1 MDLPVIWFQPLAIT
15 TGSDMKKMLITFLVS
30 SLFSLSLLAQDTTL
44 ETLDVLLL
52 DANYTEVIRL
62 TEGKSIGSNLA
73 SLQVNCKRAQALIRS
88 GKLDEGRELLDQLS
102 IAADKLTSDKD
113 FASAILSSHKGML
126 YLNEGR
132 NDLALEALQS
142 AIDSFGQ
149 SGNSTSLEAA
159 EAIATL
165 GIVYNVTGKSQQAE
179 EQLLKALSLRKEVL
193 PESHELIAATYNDLG
208 LVYTAT
214 DAEKALDYYDQ
225 SLAIYQQLHDET
237 HPKIAIANTNL
248 GVIYRELEFY
258 GDAVNSLETAL
269 NIWEKVYPQAHP
281 SRAFVL
287 SNLGQTYVKMG
298 DTKAGQGYFDRA
310 LKMYEESYGNKH
322 PDIAS
327 TLNAIGNLELA
338 QRKYDEA
345 INYYQRALQA
355 NVKDFN
361 SSNPAINP
369 DGENFYNGNV
379 LLYSLLFK
387 AEALEA
393 KYFGKTLK
401 FADLLLSMESIKR
414 CDELI
419 ERLRNQISSESD
431 KLALGVIANE
441 VYADGV
447 RVAHTLAQNAWK
459 KKPFRELT
467 FYFAEKSK
475 SAVLQD
481 AISDSNAKS
490 FAGIPPELLEEEK
503 YLKALAAYCNQ
514 QLAQKPSP
522 EEEQSLRDILF
533 KVNRDYEVFVKGLEE
548 KFPEYYNLKFN
559 SASPSI
565 TEIQSKLDN
574 KTAVLSY
581 FMDEKNNRLYTFVI
595 SNNKYKIIDKEIPAD
610 FDKLIT
616 GLRNSLF
623 YNEINTYVNTAAT
636 LSRSIIPPLPG
647 GISHLVIIPTGRMG
661 VIPFEAL
668 FSQSVKSANGY
679 GQLPYLLNDYS
690 ISYEFSAG
698 LILQKEGNTSAS
710 TAPASI
716 LLCAPVEFTS
726 NSSLN
731 TLPGTEEE
739 VQKIAQLFS
748 SRNLKSETLIKTQ
761 ADEDHIKSS
770 AMKDYKY
777 LHFATHGIV
786 DEQNPELS
794 RIFLN
799 QGINEDGNLYS
810 GEIYNLEL
818 NADLVALSACET
830 GLGKISKGE
839 GVIGL
844 SRALIYA
851 GARNIIVSFWSV
863 ADASTSQLM
872 REFYTE
878 LLANNNNDFSSAL
891 RASKLK
897 MIKENTYAAP
907 YYWAPFV
914 IFGF

>member
-1 MDLPVIWFQPLAIT
+1 
-15 TGSDMKKMLITFLVS
+15 MKKTIITFLAS
-30 SLFSLSLLAQDTTL
+30 SFLVFSLLAQEATL
-44 ETLDVLLL
+44 ETLDALLL
-52 DANYTEVIRL
+52 DANYTEVIRA
-62 TEGKSIGSNLA
+62 TEGKGIESNLA
-73 SLQVNCKRAQALIRS
+73 SMQVNCKRAQALIRS
-88 GKLDEGRELLDQLS
+88 GQLDEGRELLDKLS
-102 IAADKLTSDKD
+102 ESAEKLTTDKD
-113 FASAILSSHKGML
+113 FASAVLSSHKGTL

-142 AIDSFGQ
+142 AIDSFER
-149 SGNSTSLEAA
+149 SGNNNSLEAA

-179 EQLLKALSLRKEVL
+179 EQLLKALSLRKEAL

-208 LVYTAT
+208 LVYTT
-214 DAEKALDYYDQ
+214 LDTEKALDYYDQ
-225 SLAIYQQLHDET
+225 SLAIYQQLHEET

-269 NIWEKVYPQAHP
+269 DIWEKVYPQAHP
-281 SRAFVL
+281 SKAFVL

-298 DTKAGQGYFDRA
+298 DTKAGEGYFDRA
-310 LKMYEESYGNKH
+310 LKMYEASYGKRH

-327 TLNAIGNLELA
+327 TLNAIGNLELS

-345 INYYQRALQA
+345 IGYYQRALQA
-355 NVKDFN
+355 NVKDFE
-361 SSNPAINP
+361 SNDPATNP
-369 DGENFYNGNV
+369 SGENFYNGNV

-393 KYFGKTLK
+393 KYFGATLK

-419 ERLRNQISSESD
+419 EKLRNQINSESD

-447 RVAHTLAQNAWK
+447 RVAHTLALNAWK

-490 FAGIPPELLEEEK
+490 FAGIPSELLEEEK
-503 YLKALAAYCNQ
+503 YLKALAAFCNQ

-533 KVNRDYEVFVKGLEE
+533 KVNRDYEVFVKNLEE

-559 SASPSI
+559 AAAPSI
-565 TEIQSKLDN
+565 AEIQSKLDG
-574 KTAVLSY
+574 KTAILSY
-581 FMDEKNNRLYTFVI
+581 FIDEKNNRLYTFVI
-595 SNNKYKIIDKEIPAD
+595 SKEKYKIIDNELPD
-610 FDKLIT
+610 NFDKLIT
-616 GLRNSLF
+616 GLRNSIF
-623 YNEINTYVNTAAT
+623 YNEINTYITTSNT
-636 LSRSIIPPLPG
+636 LSRSIIPSLPN

-668 FSQSVKSANGY
+668 FSQSVKGTPAY
-679 GQLPYLLNDYS
+679 GQLPYLLNAYS

-698 LILQKEGNTSAS
+698 LILQKDNSS
-710 TAPASI
+710 SSVSQASI

-726 NSSLN
+726 NSNLS

-739 VQKIAQLFS
+739 VKAIAQLFS
-748 SRNLKSETLIKTQ
+748 SRNLKSETLIKSQ
-761 ADEDHIKSS
+761 ADEDQIKSLGI
-770 AMKDYKY
+770 KDYKY

-799 QGINEDGNLYS
+799 QGANEDGNLFS

-818 NADLVALSACET
+818 DADLVALSACET

-844 SRALIYA
+844 SRALVYA
-851 GARNIIVSFWSV
+851 GARSIIVSFWNV

-872 REFYTE
+872 REFYTQ
-878 LLANNNNDFSSAL
+878 LLAKNDSDFSSAL
-891 RASKLK
+891 RDSKLK
-897 MIKENTYAAP
+897 MIREESYAAP

-914 IFGF
+914 VLGF

>member
-1 MDLPVIWFQPLAIT
+1 LW
-15 TGSDMKKMLITFLVS
+15 
-30 SLFSLSLLAQDTTL
+30 FSLLGQDATL
-44 ETLDVLLL
+44 ETLDALLL
-52 DANYTEVIRL
+52 DANYTEVIRA
-62 TEGKSIGSNLA
+62 TEGKSVDSNMCN
-73 SLQVNCKRAQALIRS
+73 LQMNCKRAQALIRS
-88 GKLDEGRELLDQLS
+88 GQLDEGRELLDKIS
-102 IAADKLTSDKD
+102 NAVDKLTSNKD
-113 FASAILSSHKGML
+113 FASALLNAHKGTL

-142 AIDSFGQ
+142 AIDSYER
-149 SGNSTSLEAA
+149 SGKNTSLEAA

-208 LVYTAT
+208 LVYTSLNT
-214 DAEKALDYYDQ
+214 EKALDYYDQ

-269 NIWEKVYPQAHP
+269 NIWEKVNPQAHP
-281 SRAFVL
+281 SKAFVL

-298 DTKAGQGYFDRA
+298 DTKAGEGYFDRA
-310 LKMYEESYGNKH
+310 LKMYEASYGKKH

-345 INYYQRALQA
+345 IGYYQRALQA
-355 NVKDFN
+355 NVKDFD
-361 SSNPAINP
+361 SSDPVINP
-369 DGENFYNGNV
+369 SGENFYNGNV

-401 FADLLLSMESIKR
+401 FADLLLSMESIKK

-419 ERLRNQISSESD
+419 EKLRNQINSESD

-447 RVAHTLAQNAWK
+447 RVAHTLALNAWK
-459 KKPFRELT
+459 KKSFRELT

-490 FAGIPPELLEEEK
+490 FAGIPSELLEEEK

-533 KVNRDYEVFVKGLEE
+533 KVNRDYEAFVKGLEE

-559 SASPSI
+559 SAAPSI
-565 TEIQSKLDN
+565 GEIQSKLDN
-574 KTAVLSY
+574 KTAILSY
-581 FMDEKNNRLYTFVI
+581 FIDEKNNRLYTFVI
-595 SNNKYKIIDKEIPAD
+595 SNDKYKILDNEIPAD

-623 YNEINTYVNTAAT
+623 YNEIKTYVSTSST
-636 LSRSIIPPLPG
+636 LSKSIIPSLP
-647 GISHLVIIPTGRMG
+647 
-661 VIPFEAL
+661 
-668 FSQSVKSANGY
+668 
-679 GQLPYLLNDYS
+679 
-690 ISYEFSAG
+690 
-698 LILQKEGNTSAS
+698 
-710 TAPASI
+710 
-716 LLCAPVEFTS
+716 
-726 NSSLN
+726 
-731 TLPGTEEE
+731 
-739 VQKIAQLFS
+739 
-748 SRNLKSETLIKTQ
+748 
-761 ADEDHIKSS
+761 
-770 AMKDYKY
+770 
-777 LHFATHGIV
+777 
-786 DEQNPELS
+786 
-794 RIFLN
+794 
-799 QGINEDGNLYS
+799 
-810 GEIYNLEL
+810 
-818 NADLVALSACET
+818 
-830 GLGKISKGE
+830 
-839 GVIGL
+839 
-844 SRALIYA
+844 
-851 GARNIIVSFWSV
+851 
-863 ADASTSQLM
+863 
-872 REFYTE
+872 
-878 LLANNNNDFSSAL
+878 
-891 RASKLK
+891 
-897 MIKENTYAAP
+897 
-907 YYWAPFV
+907 
-914 IFGF
+914 

>member
-1 MDLPVIWFQPLAIT
+1 
-15 TGSDMKKMLITFLVS
+15 MKKHIFHFLVFFFLS
-30 SLFSLSLLAQDTTL
+30 FSLLAQDGKL
-44 ETLDVLLL
+44 ETLDALLL
-52 DANYTEVIRL
+52 DANYTEVIRI
-62 TEGKSIGSNLA
+62 TEGLSVGNNLA
-73 SLQVNCKRAQALIRS
+73 DIQINCKRAQALIRS
-88 GKLDEGRELLDQLS
+88 GQLDEGRKLIDKLS
-102 IAADKLTSDKD
+102 IEADKLTDD
-113 FASAILSSHKGML
+113 NGLASALVSCSKGTL

-132 NDLALEALQS
+132 NDLALESLQS
-142 AIDSFGQ
+142 SIESFER
-149 SGNSTSLEAA
+149 SGHSTSLDAA

-179 EQLLKALSLRKEVL
+179 EQLLKALSLRKEAL

-208 LVYTAT
+208 LVYTT
-214 DAEKALDYYDQ
+214 LDPEKALDYYDQ
-225 SLAIYQQLHDET
+225 SLVIYQQLHEKN

-269 NIWEKVYPQAHP
+269 TIWEKVYPQAHP
-281 SRAFVL
+281 SKAFVL

-298 DTKAGQGYFDRA
+298 DTKVGEGYFDRA
-310 LKMYEESYGNKH
+310 LKMYEASYGDKH

-327 TLNAIGNLELA
+327 TLNAIGNIKLS

-345 INYYQRALQA
+345 INYFQRALQA
-355 NVKDFN
+355 NIKDFN
-361 SSNPAINP
+361 NGDPTVNPN
-369 DGENFYNGNV
+369 GENYYNGNV

-387 AEALEA
+387 AEAFEA
-393 KYFGKTLK
+393 KYFGATLK
-401 FADLLLSMESIKR
+401 FSDLLLSMESIKK
-414 CDELI
+414 CDVLI
-419 ERLRNQISSESD
+419 EKLRNQINSESD
-431 KLALGVIANE
+431 KRALGVVANG

-447 RVAHTLAQNAWK
+447 RVAQTLALNAWK
-459 KKPFRELT
+459 KKPFRELM

-490 FAGIPPELLEEEK
+490 FAGIPSALLEEEK

-514 QLAQKPSP
+514 QLAQKPSS

-533 KVNRDYEVFVKGLEE
+533 KVNRDYEAFVKNLEE

-565 TEIQSKLDN
+565 AEIQARLDSK
-574 KTAVLSY
+574 TVILSY
-581 FMDEKNNRLYTFVI
+581 FIDEKNSRLYTFII
-595 SNNKYKIIDKEIPAD
+595 SNQKYKIKDIEIPDD

-623 YNEINTYVNTAAT
+623 YNEIDTYIHTAEK
-636 LSRSIIPPLPG
+636 LSKIIVPPLPG
-647 GISHLVIIPTGRMG
+647 GISQLVIIPTGRMG
-661 VIPFEAL
+661 VVPFEAL
-668 FSQSVKSANGY
+668 FSQSVKGITDY
-679 GQLPYLLNDYS
+679 GNLPYLLNDYS

-698 LILQKEGNTSAS
+698 LILQKTNSAIPS
-710 TAPASI
+710 TTPPSI
-716 LLCAPVEFTS
+716 MLCAPVEFTS
-726 NSSLN
+726 NSSLS

-739 VQKIAQLFS
+739 VNEIAQLFS
-748 SRNLKSETLIKTQ
+748 SRNLKSKTLIKTQ
-761 ADEDHIKSS
+761 ADEDQIKSAS
-770 AMKDYKY
+770 IKDYKY

-799 QGINEDGNLYS
+799 RSANEDGNLYS

-844 SRALIYA
+844 SRALVYA
-851 GARNIIVSFWSV
+851 GARSIIVSFWNV

-872 REFYTE
+872 RDFYSQ
-878 LLANNNNDFSSAL
+878 LLTNNNNDFSSAL
-891 RASKLK
+891 RVSKLK
-897 MIKENTYAAP
+897 MIKGKSYSAP

-914 IFGF
+914 IIGF

>member
-1 MDLPVIWFQPLAIT
+1 
-15 TGSDMKKMLITFLVS
+15 MKKTIFTFLVS
-30 SLFSLSLLAQDTTL
+30 SFLAFSLLAQEATL
-44 ETLDVLLL
+44 ETLDALLL
-52 DANYTEVIRL
+52 DANYAEVIRA
-62 TEGKSIGSNLA
+62 TEGKGIESNLA
-73 SLQVNCKRAQALIRS
+73 SMQMNCKRAQALIRS
-88 GKLDEGRELLDQLS
+88 GQLDEGRDLLDKLS
-102 IAADKLTSDKD
+102 EAAEKLTNDKD
-113 FASAILSSHKGML
+113 FASAVLSSQKGTL

-142 AIDSFGQ
+142 AIDAFER
-149 SGNSTSLEAA
+149 SGNNNSLEAA

-179 EQLLKALSLRKEVL
+179 EQLLKALSLRKEAL

-208 LVYTAT
+208 LVYTT
-214 DAEKALDYYDQ
+214 LDTEKALDYYDQ
-225 SLAIYQQLHDET
+225 SLAIYQQLHEDT

-269 NIWEKVYPQAHP
+269 DIWEKVYPQAHP
-281 SRAFVL
+281 SKAFVL

-298 DTKAGQGYFDRA
+298 DTKAGEGYFDRA
-310 LKMYEESYGNKH
+310 LKMYEASYGKKH

-327 TLNAIGNLELA
+327 TLNAIGNLELS

-345 INYYQRALQA
+345 IDYYQRALQA
-355 NVKDFN
+355 NVKDFD
-361 SSNPAINP
+361 SSDPATNPS
-369 DGENFYNGNV
+369 GENFYNGNV

-393 KYFGKTLK
+393 KYFGATLK

-419 ERLRNQISSESD
+419 EKLRNQINSESD

-447 RVAHTLAQNAWK
+447 RVAHTLALNAWK

-490 FAGIPPELLEEEK
+490 FAGIPSELLEEEK
-503 YLKALAAYCNQ
+503 YLKALAALCNQ

-533 KVNRDYEVFVKGLEE
+533 KVNRDYEAFVKNLEE

-559 SASPSI
+559 AAAPSI
-565 TEIQSKLDN
+565 AEIQSKLDG
-574 KTAVLSY
+574 KTAILSY
-581 FMDEKNNRLYTFVI
+581 FIDEKNNRLYTFVI
-595 SNNKYKIIDKEIPAD
+595 SKEKYKIIDNELPD
-610 FDKLIT
+610 NFDKLIT
-616 GLRNSLF
+616 GLRNSIF
-623 YNEINTYVNTAAT
+623 YNEINTYVTTSNT
-636 LSRSIIPPLPG
+636 LSRSIIPSLPK

-668 FSQSVKSANGY
+668 FVHSVKGTPEY

-698 LILQKEGNTSAS
+698 LILQKDNSTPSTSQ
-710 TAPASI
+710 PSI

-726 NSSLN
+726 NSNLS

-739 VQKIAQLFS
+739 VKAIAQLFN
-748 SRNLKSETLIKTQ
+748 SRNLKNETLIKSQ
-761 ADEDHIKSS
+761 ADEDQIKSPS
-770 AMKDYKY
+770 IKDYKY

-799 QGINEDGNLYS
+799 QGANEDGNLFS

-818 NADLVALSACET
+818 DADLVALSACET

-844 SRALIYA
+844 SRALVYA
-851 GARNIIVSFWSV
+851 GARSIIVSFWNV

-872 REFYTE
+872 REFYTQ
-878 LLANNNNDFSSAL
+878 LLAKNNNDFSSAL

-897 MIKENTYAAP
+897 MIKEKSYASP

-914 IFGF
+914 VLGF

>member
-1 MDLPVIWFQPLAIT
+1 
-15 TGSDMKKMLITFLVS
+15 MKKTIITFLVS
-30 SLFSLSLLAQDTTL
+30 SFVSLSLLAQDTTL
-44 ETLDVLLL
+44 ETLDALLL
-52 DANYTEVIRL
+52 DANYTEVIRA
-62 TEGKSIGSNLA
+62 TNGKPIESNLE
-73 SLQVNCKRAQALIRS
+73 SMQMNCKRAQALIRS
-88 GKLDEGRELLDQLS
+88 GQLDEGRDLLDKLS
-102 IAADKLTSDKD
+102 EAAKKLTADKD
-113 FASAILSSHKGML
+113 FASAVLSSHKGTL

-142 AIDSFGQ
+142 AIDAFER
-149 SGNSTSLEAA
+149 SGNNNTLEAA

-179 EQLLKALSLRKEVL
+179 EQLLKALSLRKEAL

-208 LVYTAT
+208 LVYTT
-214 DAEKALDYYDQ
+214 LDTEKALDYYDQ
-225 SLAIYQQLHDET
+225 SLAIYQQLHEDS

-269 NIWEKVYPQAHP
+269 DIWEKVYPQAHP
-281 SRAFVL
+281 SKAFVL

-298 DTKAGQGYFDRA
+298 DTKAGEGYFDRA
-310 LKMYEESYGNKH
+310 LKMYEASYGKKH

-327 TLNAIGNLELA
+327 TLNAIGNLELS

-345 INYYQRALQA
+345 IDYYQRALQA
-355 NVKDFN
+355 NVKNFD
-361 SSNPAINP
+361 SNDPAINP
-369 DGENFYNGNV
+369 SGENFYNGNV

-393 KYFGKTLK
+393 KYFGATLK

-419 ERLRNQISSESD
+419 EKLRNQINSESD

-447 RVAHTLAQNAWK
+447 RIAHTLALNAWK

-490 FAGIPPELLEEEK
+490 FAGIPSELLEEEK

-533 KVNRDYEVFVKGLEE
+533 KVNRDYEAFVKNLEE

-559 SASPSI
+559 AAAPSI
-565 TEIQSKLDN
+565 AEIQSKLDG
-574 KTAVLSY
+574 KTAILSY
-581 FMDEKNNRLYTFVI
+581 FIDEKNNRLYTFVI
-595 SNNKYKIIDKEIPAD
+595 SKEKYKIIDNELPD
-610 FDKLIT
+610 NFDKLIT
-616 GLRNSLF
+616 GLRNSIF
-623 YNEINTYVNTAAT
+623 YNEINTYIATSNT
-636 LSRSIIPPLPG
+636 LSRSIIPSLPK

-668 FSQSVKSANGY
+668 FSQSVKGIPAY
-679 GQLPYLLNDYS
+679 AQLPYLLNEYS

-698 LILQKEGNTSAS
+698 LILQKDNIAS
-710 TAPASI
+710 SVSQASI

-726 NSSLN
+726 NSNLN

-739 VQKIAQLFS
+739 VKAIAQLFS
-748 SRNLKSETLIKTQ
+748 SRNLKNETLIRSQ
-761 ADEDHIKSS
+761 ADEDQIKSPS
-770 AMKDYKY
+770 IKDYKY

-799 QGINEDGNLYS
+799 QGANEDGNLFS

-818 NADLVALSACET
+818 DADLVALSACET

-844 SRALIYA
+844 SRALVYA
-851 GARNIIVSFWSV
+851 GARSIIVSFWNV

-872 REFYTE
+872 REFYTQ
-878 LLANNNNDFSSAL
+878 LLAKNNNDFSSAL
-891 RASKLK
+891 RASKLE
-897 MIKENTYAAP
+897 MINENSYASP

-914 IFGF
+914 VLGF